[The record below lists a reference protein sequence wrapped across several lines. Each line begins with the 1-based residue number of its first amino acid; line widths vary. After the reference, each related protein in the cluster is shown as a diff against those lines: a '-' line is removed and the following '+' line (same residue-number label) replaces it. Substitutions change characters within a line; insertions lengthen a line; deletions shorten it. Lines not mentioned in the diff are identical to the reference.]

1 MIEVNVNVRLSAS
14 PELSALI
21 AGMFAGAVNAA
32 PVNAAPVEPEKKTRT
47 RTAPAKEVEAA
58 TEAPEPAA
66 EIAPAETAAPEPIE
80 QEAMTEEALRAVVQ
94 AYSTQ
99 GKEQRENV
107 KALLAKYGCSR
118 IADIPAELRNEFKAY
133 IEIL

>member
-14 PELSALI
+14 PELSELLKGI
-21 AGMFAGAVNAA
+21 FAGAVNSA
-32 PVNAAPVEPEKKTRT
+32 PVAAAVEPEKKTRT

-58 TEAPEPAA
+58 TETPEPAA
-66 EIAPAETAAPEPIE
+66 EIAPAETAAPE
-80 QEAMTEEALRAVVQ
+80 QEEAITVEALRAVVQ

-107 KALLAKYGCSR
+107 KALLLTYNCSR
-118 IADIPAELRNEFKAY
+118 IADIPADKRNEFKAK
-133 IEIL
+133 IEEL

>member
-21 AGMFAGAVNAA
+21 AGMFAGAVNTA
-32 PVNAAPVEPEKKTRT
+32 PVNATPVEPEKKTRT

-66 EIAPAETAAPEPIE
+66 EIAPAETAPEPTE

-107 KALLAKYGCSR
+107 KALLATYNCSR
-118 IADIPAELRNEFKAY
+118 IADIPADKRNEFKAK
-133 IEIL
+133 IEEL

>member
-21 AGMFAGAVNAA
+21 TGLFITNTALS
-32 PVNAAPVEPEKKTRT
+32 AAPVEPEKKTRT

-58 TEAPEPAA
+58 TEAPEEVTAIAEAAA
-66 EIAPAETAAPEPIE
+66 EEAPAIE